1 MIMSAQE
8 DIRILLFRE
17 HMTITALAEK
27 MSAVLDKKVSRSSL
41 SQKLINGTL
50 RYNEL
55 EAICQVLGY
64 TIEYKK
70 NTP

>member
-1 MIMSAQE
+1 
-8 DIRILLFRE
+8 
-17 HMTITALAEK
+17 MTITALAEK
-27 MSAVLDKKVSRSSL
+27 MSAILDKKISRSSL

-64 TIEYKK
+64 TIEFKK

>member
-1 MIMSAQE
+1 MSAQE

-27 MSAVLDKKVSRSSL
+27 MSAILDKKISRSSL

-50 RYNEL
+50 RYSEL

-64 TIEYKK
+64 KIEYKK
-70 NTP
+70 QPNP